1 MQTSSSTKNRN
12 VSFRPSMPT
21 KPLALPPSTD
31 ARRALGSPDRRAG
44 AKRLRGITA
53 PIRPTNYLQN
63 HRTNFSHLLHSST
76 NRLHDPSPPPFGRY
90 LDRRE
95 RQGLCANFKQL
106 DKPQF
111 HCVADLLN
119 CRGEAVSSPERLPN
133 CRKHRTIQLHF
144 KLTLPRAMT
153 WQFAPTVI
161 IIIVT
166 LNEIRRLL

>member
-1 MQTSSSTKNRN
+1 MPSVCSTNRN
-12 VSFRPSMPT
+12 FPPPPSMPT

-31 ARRALGSPDRRAG
+31 ARRALGSPFGRAG

-63 HRTNFSHLLHSST
+63 HCTNFSHLLHSCT
-76 NRLHDPSPPPFGRY
+76 NCLHIPLPLPSGGTSPGGRGK
-90 LDRRE
+90 
-95 RQGLCANFKQL
+95 GLCANLKQN

-153 WQFAPTVI
+153 
-161 IIIVT
+161 
-166 LNEIRRLL
+166 